1 MMRTKRTLLCGAV
14 AFAATLSTP
23 AGASWFSKGQPV
35 PDWGMTAAK
44 TPTPGYAKDAD
55 DVILFKEYVE
65 TVDAQGRA
73 VERERRAIRILKPQG
88 RHYTCDVSYD
98 EDEKLHY
105 FRAWTIAPDE
115 KTYQA
120 QDSDFAEVGESS
132 SRTLLY
138 AEKRRV
144 VHLPALDVGAV
155 EVCES
160 EKLLPPYAQ
169 EKVWF
174 VQDDIP
180 VVFHAL
186 EVDLPAG
193 MPHLATWHNHNAVT
207 PAEAEPNHLR
217 WEVKDMSALTLRDIP
232 SRPSWSALAARV
244 AVEWGEGTVQ
254 GIDDEWRALGA
265 WTTKLEA
272 GRPDPSPE
280 ITAETQQL
288 IAGAPD
294 FYTKLTRITE
304 YIQKNIRYFIVVR
317 GIGGMQAHPAAE
329 IFHNRYGD
337 CKDKTTLLISMLQ
350 VAGIHAYYVPVDD
363 RRGVVDPQSPS
374 TVGDHMI
381 TAIEVPAGVEDK
393 RLEAMVKAKDGRRFL
408 IFDPTNTRTPAG
420 NLPSYLQGGYGLLST
435 GQTSQVIELPVLPPS
450 ASGTEIHGAFSLAA
464 DGTLSGAVDALHF
477 GPEGADWPQFLKE
490 TDEKERHD
498 AFETYVAHD
507 LPGMTLN
514 SFEFVQPQALDKP
527 LECHFKV
534 TAPGY
539 AHTAGPILLVRPRVV
554 GSHTREF
561 DNKPRTVPIDLDAT
575 GRWHDS
581 FDIMLPTGYVVDET
595 PDAVDIDSDFASYHA
610 AVTVKGSALHYER
623 TYEMKKVELPASRA
637 DEFRKLESA
646 ILSDERG
653 TAVLKKQ

>member
-1 MMRTKRTLLCGAV
+1 MAAKIVLGWVTAALV
-14 AFAATLSTP
+14 AALSAP

-35 PDWGMTAAK
+35 PDWGTTAAK
-44 TPTPGYAKDAD
+44 TPTPGYAKDAN
-55 DVILFKEYVE
+55 DVILYKEFVE
-65 TVDAQGRA
+65 TVDVQGRA
-73 VERERRAIRILKPQG
+73 VERERRVIRILKPQG
-88 RHYTCDVSYD
+88 RRYTCDVSYD
-98 EDEKLHY
+98 EDEKIHY
-105 FRAWTIAPDE
+105 FRAWTVTPDE

-120 QDSDFAEVGESS
+120 QDADFADVGETS

-144 VHLPALDVGAV
+144 VNLPAVDVGAV
-155 EVCES
+155 EVCET

-180 VVFHAL
+180 IVFHAL

-193 MPHLATWHNHNAVT
+193 MPYLATWHGRDFVAPTEV
-207 PAEAEPNHLR
+207 APNHWR
-217 WEVKDMSALTLRDIP
+217 WEVKDMPAFTLRDIP
-232 SRPSWSALAARV
+232 SRPSWYALAARA

-254 GIDDEWRALGA
+254 GIDEEWRTLGA

-288 IAGAPD
+288 ITGAPD
-294 FYTKLTRITE
+294 FYTKLSRITE

-329 IFHNRYGD
+329 IFRNRYGD

-350 VAGIHAYYVPVDD
+350 VAGINAYYVPVDD
-363 RRGVVDPQSPS
+363 RRGVVDPRSPS

-381 TAIEVPAGVEDK
+381 TAIEIPAGVEDK
-393 RLEAMVKAKDGRRFL
+393 RLEAVAKAKDGRRFL
-408 IFDPTNTRTPAG
+408 IFDPTNTRTAIG

-450 ASGTEIHGAFSLAA
+450 ASGTELRGSFSLAA
-464 DGTLSGAVDALHF
+464 DGTLTGAVDALHA
-477 GPEGADWPQFLKE
+477 GPEGADWRRFLKE

-498 AFETYVAHD
+498 AFETYVAYD

-514 SFEFVQPQALDKP
+514 SFEFIQPQALNKP
-527 LECHFKV
+527 LECHYKV
-534 TAPGY
+534 TSPGY
-539 AHTAGPILLVRPRVV
+539 AHTAGTMLLVRPRVV
-554 GSHTREF
+554 GSHTLEF

-575 GRWHDS
+575 GHWHDS
-581 FDIMLPTGYVVDET
+581 FDITLPAGYVVDET
-595 PDAVDIDSDFASYHA
+595 PDPVDIDTDFASYHA
-610 AVTVKGSALHYER
+610 AVTAKGATLHYER
-623 TYEMKKVELPASRA
+623 TYEMKKVELPANRA
-637 DEFRKLESA
+637 EDFRKLESA
-646 ILSDERG
+646 ILADERG